1 MLLGRALRQFTL
13 STGKSAGRNSS
24 GRITVFHRG
33 GGSKRLQ
40 RRIDLK
46 RSTSS
51 MGIVERIEYDPNRS
65 SRIALVRWIEGVLL
79 RRQRR
84 CNAIEEFAPPRQI
97 LEPTTATIGG
107 LFSFSSLPGKVDQ
120 RKVACFSPGLMA
132 AYYVVGLPTRVPPTP
147 RSESLEASTEATSS
161 RFPAQEGGIRKAD
174 HYIGIL
180 GNANYKTTTT
190 KSDSEAKPIGVE
202 ASRQKSVARKK
213 IAYIGVGLPTRVPPW
228 SKSQACAGSFKS
240 CAKDVFFSAF
250 SSPKAKGET
259 ATYLSFGSSFC
270 FPRIAVAGA
279 KPAFFAPRMREKVR
293 GKKTFSLCEVR
304 KWRTHSVLW
313 AHRIKRKAA
322 LSWQSSRRQE
332 TLGLVGAAE
341 HNESK
346 PKADQGSLLPSQVL
360 ACALLRGRPSYQSA
374 SRSFVEALLPVEA
387 SRFGSL
393 PAKPI
398 GEGPKDGACKVFRA
412 PVTYILAS
420 HQLEVGKMVM
430 NCDWSKPS
438 TSGFLRPA
446 QNAHTYLRFK
456 DLVRTANKGR
466 EGGSQQAASWPRPP
480 AYRYD
485 ILSPYYQVGNCIP
498 LADIRI
504 GTWVHDI
511 ECHPGQGAKLA
522 RAAGTFA
529 KIMKEPAPQCLVRL
543 PSGVSKVI
551 DSRCRATIG
560 IVSNPNHGARK
571 LRKAGQSRWL
581 GRRPIVRGVAMNPVD
596 HPHGGGEGRTKGGR
610 PSVSPWGKPTKAG
623 FRTVV
628 GKRIN

>member
-1 MLLGRALRQFTL
+1 MRQSNKGRALRHFTL

-46 RSTSS
+46 RSRSS
-51 MGIVERIEYDPNRS
+51 IGIVERIEYDPNRS
-65 SRIALVRWIEGVLL
+65 SRIALVRWIEGVQL
-79 RRQRR
+79 RRQRK
-84 CNAIEEFAPPRQI
+84 CNTIEEFAPPRKI
-97 LEPTTATIGG
+97 LESTTATIRG
-107 LFSFSSLPGKVDQ
+107 LFSFSSL
-120 RKVACFSPGLMA
+120 
-132 AYYVVGLPTRVPPTP
+132 
-147 RSESLEASTEATSS
+147 
-161 RFPAQEGGIRKAD
+161 
-174 HYIGIL
+174 
-180 GNANYKTTTT
+180 
-190 KSDSEAKPIGVE
+190 
-202 ASRQKSVARKK
+202 
-213 IAYIGVGLPTRVPPW
+213 
-228 SKSQACAGSFKS
+228 
-240 CAKDVFFSAF
+240 
-250 SSPKAKGET
+250 SSPKTKGET
-259 ATYLSFGSSFC
+259 ASLSFDSSFG

-279 KPAFFAPRMREKVR
+279 KPAFLAPRMREKVR

-304 KWRTHSVLW
+304 KWRTHCW

-322 LSWQSSRRQE
+322 LSWQSLRQQE

-341 HNESK
+341 HNKSK
-346 PKADQGSLLPSQVL
+346 PKGSLLLSQVL
-360 ACALLRGRPSYQSA
+360 AYALCSGRPSYQNA
-374 SRSFVEALLPVEA
+374 SRSFYKALLPVEA

-398 GEGPKDGACKVFRA
+398 GEGTKDGVCKVDRA

-420 HQLEVGKMVM
+420 HQLEAGKMVM

-438 TSGFLRPA
+438 KSGFLRPA
-446 QNAHTYLRFK
+446 QNAHTYLRLQ
-456 DLVRTANKGR
+456 DLVPTANKGR
-466 EGGSQQAASWPRPP
+466 VEGGSQLAASWPRPP
-480 AYRYD
+480 AYRYE
-485 ILSPYYQVGNCIP
+485 ILDLNSQVGNCIP
-498 LADIRI
+498 LADIRM

-511 ECHPGQGAKLA
+511 ECNPGQGAKLA
-522 RAAGTFA
+522 RAAGTYA
-529 KIMKEPAPQCLVRL
+529 KIIKEPASQCLVRL
-543 PSGVSKVI
+543 PSGVEKLI

-623 FRTVV
+623 FRAVV
-628 GKRIN
+628 GVGKGRN